1 MPATSS
7 FKEILISRLCA
18 AGVSRLFGVPGGGT
32 SLDLMVAAKAAG
44 LDVVITAR
52 EDAAVIM
59 AGVSGIL
66 AETPG
71 VAFATRGPGL
81 ASAINGVAAATLDRF
96 PALLVAEI
104 AAPAEYQ
111 YVSHQFIDQA
121 AMVKPLMRQDDD
133 LLQATPDALDTW
145 LQQSPSPPRRPAA
158 MFPTVSDFAQ
168 AFANTAPAEA
178 SAPPAVDGADI
189 AAAAALIA
197 GSRRPVFIIGIEAAR
212 RGLAAAVSALVKE
225 SGGGALTTYMAAGTI
240 AADDPRQIG
249 LFTGGALER
258 PAVAAADLIVLVG
271 LDPVELIPQPWAYS
285 APVIEL
291 AEEIHQPHYLQPELQ
306 IIGPLPETVS
316 ALLADLPP
324 RPAEHGWGVN
334 DLADERQRMRTALTI
349 NSDAG
354 LSPSASVAIAA
365 ETFAG
370 GPRLTVDAGAHM
382 FAACAFWPTQA
393 PRDLL
398 ISNGL
403 ATMGFAIPA
412 AIAAALH
419 DPQRGALAITGDGG
433 ALMCLGELKTIAQY
447 QANVCILLFNDG
459 RLSLIDI
466 KREARQMADL
476 GLSWEAPDFAM
487 TAAAFGFQTWTAD
500 STDSLRQACQEAA
513 ASNGPRLIDAR
524 INADSYLEQIKAL
537 RG

>member
-1 MPATSS
+1 MTATSA
-7 FKEILISRLCA
+7 FQDILIARLHA
-18 AGVSRLFGVPGGGT
+18 AGVRRLFGVPGGGT

-44 LDVVITAR
+44 IEVIITAR

-59 AGVSGIL
+59 AGVSGVL

-104 AAPAEYQ
+104 AAPAEYA

-121 AMVKPLMRQDDD
+121 AMVRPLMRQEGD
-133 LLQATPDALDTW
+133 LLAAHPNSLDAW
-145 LQQSPSPPRRPAA
+145 LQQQPSPPRRPATL
-158 MFPTVSDFAQ
+158 FPTVRDFSQ
-168 AFANTAPAEA
+168 SFANTPEPALKQ
-178 SAPPAVDGADI
+178 AVKPDNSVI
-189 AAAAALIA
+189 NQAALQIA
-197 GSRRPVFIIGIEAAR
+197 DAERPVFIIGLEAAR
-212 RGLAAAVSALVKE
+212 AGLVAPIRDVITR

-240 AADDPRQIG
+240 AADDPHQIG

-258 PAVAAADLIVLVG
+258 PAVASADLIVLVG

-285 APVIEL
+285 APVIDL
-291 AEEIHQPHYLQPELQ
+291 AEEAHQPHYLTPDLQ
-306 IIGPLPETVS
+306 IIAALPETLS
-316 ALLADLPP
+316 ALLAALPSDAADKGWSTDDL
-324 RPAEHGWGVN
+324 
-334 DLADERQRMRTALTI
+334 LAHQSRMRAALEGGGG
-349 NSDAG
+349 DG
-354 LSPSASVAIAA
+354 LTPSAAVAIAA
-365 ETFAG
+365 DSFAG
-370 GPRLTVDAGAHM
+370 KPRLAVDAGAHM
-382 FAACAFWPTQA
+382 FTACAFWPSKA

-419 DPQRGALAITGDGG
+419 DPVRGALAITGDGG

-487 TAAAFGFQTWTAD
+487 MAAGFGFQTWTAD
-500 STDSLRQACQEAA
+500 STDSLHNACQQAA
-513 ASNGPRLIDAR
+513 ANSGPRLIDAR
-524 INADSYLEQIKAL
+524 IVADSYLEQIKAL